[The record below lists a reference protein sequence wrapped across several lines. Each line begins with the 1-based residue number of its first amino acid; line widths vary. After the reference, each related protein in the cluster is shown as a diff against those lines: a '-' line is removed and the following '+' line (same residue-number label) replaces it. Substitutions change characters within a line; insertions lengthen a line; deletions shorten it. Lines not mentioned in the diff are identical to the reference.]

1 MISNLGIS
9 GVGRGLWI
17 KRNWIWRHVTFIVF
31 LYGGSSYIIQSVVK
45 REWKE
50 EGSKRGKTE
59 NKKKSG
65 GRRAGLRET
74 KPRLSY
80 IKHDARVCPSQIH
93 LLLSQLAS
101 PSSTL
106 PSQPGPAWSTERK
119 AVSLPLPH
127 LSLFRYTVP
136 FMTPSYFSAIIQDRP
151 S

>member
-31 LYGGSSYIIQSVVK
+31 LYGGSAYIIQSVVK
-45 REWKE
+45 RERKE

-80 IKHDARVCPSQIH
+80 IKHNARMCPSQIH

-101 PSSTL
+101 PHSL
-106 PSQPGPAWSTERK
+106 VQPGPQKERQW
-119 AVSLPLPH
+119 A
-127 LSLFRYTVP
+127 SLFPTSASSDTQFLSWP
-136 FMTPSYFSAIIQDRP
+136 HPTSQPSSRTGPP
-151 S
+151 STY